1 MKDNY
6 LNPKPMKK
14 QSLFIAFVV
23 VLTTIA
29 CKKTEESNLP
39 DGLYAEFETNY
50 GDFTAELNYK
60 KAPLTVSSFVSLAEG
75 TSTAV
80 DEKYKGI
87 KYFDGLKFHRVVEG
101 FVIQGG
107 DPEGTGGGG
116 PGYEFPNET
125 DTGLNHGSKGILSMA
140 NAGPDTNGSQFF
152 VTLNQ
157 TPSLD
162 GGYSV
167 FGKVIEGQEIVDS
180 IGQVEVGQRD
190 VPVKDVIMN
199 HVKIV
204 RVGDDA
210 KAFDAPKVFNDKMAA
225 NIAEQEASKE
235 KIEKELN
242 ELGEGFTKT
251 SSGLRYK
258 ITDKVEGA
266 EKPVRGQTVAVYY
279 KGMLPDGKVFD
290 KRLEEE
296 GQDPLSFSVGEG
308 RVIPGWDEGLQ
319 LLGKGESA
327 RLIIPPHLAYGDRGA
342 GKMIPP
348 NAILIFDVTLSSID

>member
-1 MKDNY
+1 
-6 LNPKPMKK
+6 MKK
-14 QSLFIAFVV
+14 QNLFIAFVV

-29 CKKTEESNLP
+29 CKKTEESHLP

-50 GDFTAELNYK
+50 GDFIAELNYK

-80 DEKYKGI
+80 DEEYKNK
-87 KYFDGLKFHRVVEG
+87 KYFDGLKFHRVVQG

-107 DPEGTGGGG
+107 DPKGTGEGG
-116 PGYEFPNET
+116 PGYQFPNET

-152 VTLNQ
+152 VTLDQ

-167 FGKVIEGQEIVDS
+167 FGKVIEGQEVVDS

-190 VPVKDVIMN
+190 VPVEDVIMK
-199 HVKIV
+199 HVKII

-210 KAFDAPKVFNDKMAA
+210 KEFDADKVFSEKMNAKKE
-225 NIAEQEASKE
+225 EQEATKQKLDE
-235 KIEKELN
+235 EIN
-242 ELGEGFTKT
+242 ELAEGFTET

-266 EKPVRGQTVAVYY
+266 TKPVRGQTVDVYY

-290 KRLEEE
+290 QRVKEE
-296 GQDPLSFSVGEG
+296 GQDPITFPVGAG
-308 RVIPGWDEGLQ
+308 RVITGWDEGLQ
-319 LLGKGESA
+319 LLGEGESA
-327 RLIIPPHLAYGDRGA
+327 RFIIPPHLAYGDKGA
-342 GKMIPP
+342 GGMIPP
-348 NAILIFDVTLSSID
+348 NAILIFDVTLSKID